1 MLGSAAPTKE
11 KLEPSSSSS
20 ELIAFY
26 HEVHRKLRDH
36 YPSNWL
42 LVSPK
47 QEQQADTGASTR
59 KEQLEKEEEGDEA
72 GGLQLR
78 ELTPARRPTAIS
90 TRRKRARIE
99 IELEEEEESDAAGS
113 KRTGQ
118 HSRDASEQQ
127 KKRASRRTNVCGGQR
142 TVLSSLISTV
152 LSQNTTDRNSSAAW
166 ASLQGTYQEDWE
178 RVRTAPPAELARVIQ
193 MGGLAQRKG
202 AIIQGLLNQVLQEHG
217 ELSLEHLRDRPT
229 EEAKKELTK
238 YKGIGPKTASCVLM
252 FNMKRPEFPV
262 DTHVQRVST
271 RLGFV
276 RDTTREQTYEFMNS
290 TMPDEIKRDM
300 HVLLIRHGK
309 LICNARSPKCNQC
322 FLSADCHYG
331 RALITVELKTEES
344 EEDIT

>member
-1 MLGSAAPTKE
+1 MGGGWRRQGCSFLFLFDGLLKPKHAPPPHSMLGSAAPTKE

-166 ASLQGTYQEDWE
+166 ASLQGTYQG
-178 RVRTAPPAELARVIQ
+178 TGLFLF
-193 MGGLAQRKG
+193 GFGLADW
-202 AIIQGLLNQVLQEHG
+202 LL
-217 ELSLEHLRDRPT
+217 
-229 EEAKKELTK
+229 
-238 YKGIGPKTASCVLM
+238 
-252 FNMKRPEFPV
+252 
-262 DTHVQRVST
+262 
-271 RLGFV
+271 
-276 RDTTREQTYEFMNS
+276 
-290 TMPDEIKRDM
+290 
-300 HVLLIRHGK
+300 
-309 LICNARSPKCNQC
+309 
-322 FLSADCHYG
+322 
-331 RALITVELKTEES
+331 
-344 EEDIT
+344 